1 MNMPQKHSEFVGSI
15 NQPLVTHMLQYRQ
28 YLPLR
33 NYLQASS
40 KLPPRLDRLIQLG
53 EAILQNNIDQV
64 NQLADSLN
72 LHYITKPTRLQQRAY
87 FYLEYMQLQFSR
99 KEYGDYFRALSPLL
113 VDVLRLVIERNI
125 MPQLNEF
132 IVPIVKENDEGVGI
146 YRGLQWK
153 QSRVESSDNI
163 INQTFHKYYG
173 DRFNYDHYVSS
184 SHLNKII
191 DDHTIDEEIRNL
203 TIQIR
208 HVEKL
213 VRNIA
218 AHEIVYI
225 DEAFVKHRSGM
236 TITDFKN
243 CLEVLTNK
251 AGLTNQKILEV
262 FIDINQQIMQELDLE
277 QLK

>member
-1 MNMPQKHSEFVGSI
+1 MKMTHEHHEFTGSLH
-15 NQPLVTHMLQYRQ
+15 QPLITHMLQYRQ
-28 YLPLR
+28 YLPLQ
-33 NYLQASS
+33 NYLQATSN
-40 KLPPRLDRLIQLG
+40 LTPRLDRLIQLG

-72 LHYITKPTRLQQRAY
+72 LHYITKPTHLQQRAY
-87 FYLEYMQLQFSR
+87 FYLEYMHLQFAR

-132 IVPIVKENDEGVGI
+132 IVPIIKENDEGNGI

-173 DRFNYDHYVSS
+173 ERFNYDHYVSS

-191 DDHTIDEEIRNL
+191 DDHTVDEEIRNL
-203 TIQIR
+203 TIKIR

-225 DEAFVKHRSGM
+225 DDDFVKHRSGLSL
-236 TITDFKN
+236 TEIRNCIEELTD
-243 CLEVLTNK
+243 K
-251 AGLTNQKILEV
+251 AGLSNQQIRQV
-262 FIDINQQIMQELDLE
+262 FTDINQQIMQELDLE
-277 QLK
+277 Q